1 MPSSRCFAELTPLEV
16 NRLLILRE
24 EVRARAQALGF
35 SHDQCHE
42 AAAWAVIASWRRV
55 QKDGKSE
62 AE

>member
-1 MPSSRCFAELTPLEV
+1 V